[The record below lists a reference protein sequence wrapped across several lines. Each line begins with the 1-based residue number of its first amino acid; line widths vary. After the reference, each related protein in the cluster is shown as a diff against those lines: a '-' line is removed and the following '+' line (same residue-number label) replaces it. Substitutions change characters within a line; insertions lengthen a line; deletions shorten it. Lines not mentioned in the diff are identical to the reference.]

1 MGEDNRQYLPS
12 EDVKRILARFDSVD
26 SGLATLDTRLMTLDS
41 GLATFDTR
49 LTTLEE
55 KVDRRLQETRPIWE
69 QVLTRLDSLDTRMD
83 SLDIRMASL
92 ESAMSAGF
100 RKVERQIGELAKDVI
115 IVRADQRD
123 LEKRMDKLE
132 SEPTR

>member
-1 MGEDNRQYLPS
+1 MGEDNTQHLPS
-12 EDVKRILARFDSVD
+12 EDIKRILARFDSVD
-26 SGLATLDTRLMTLDS
+26 SGLATLDTRLT
-41 GLATFDTR
+41 TFDTR

-69 QVLTRLDSLDTRMD
+69 QVLTRLDSLD
-83 SLDIRMASL
+83 IRMGSL
-92 ESAMSAGF
+92 ESEMRSGF
-100 RKVERQIGELAKDVI
+100 RKLERQMGELAKDVI